1 MVGKFPRNIWFLAVL
16 IACSIGSVAT
26 PVRADGLDLQ
36 GQIDAL
42 WTTISS
48 QQQQSLRDRILGP
61 RTQYREV
68 AVVRFSSQGGPAFV
82 LDQTSN
88 RPLLRFDG
96 SNEIWVLRPSAGLRG
111 DIYYRNDVGEV
122 MLRTNRLGGVTL
134 YTGAAPNGLPCAVV
148 GEARRLNLPEHDIR
162 FLLRHFMR
170 ESVRAGQ
177 AIGQDFEITARAVDP
192 AASDVY
198 GDAATVAVDG
208 IAGLAGTRGGRER
221 MSGLRSILISSGPG
235 PDVRRDGETLL
246 LTVSPRLGAAGRP
259 SSARVA
265 RALS

>member
-162 FLLRHFMR
+162 FFCAISCGNPCGPDRRLARTLKSPPARWILRPAMF
-170 ESVRAGQ
+170 
-177 AIGQDFEITARAVDP
+177 TAMPPRWRWTGSRVWPEP
-192 AASDVY
+192 AAGV
-198 GDAATVAVDG
+198 
-208 IAGLAGTRGGRER
+208 
-221 MSGLRSILISSGPG
+221 SGCR
-235 PDVRRDGETLL
+235 VC
-246 LTVSPRLGAAGRP
+246 VP
-259 SSARVA
+259 S
-265 RALS
+265 